1 MAIKVTPTKANLIAS
16 KNALV
21 LAEKGNCFRNSL
33 FSNIQSHLLTILL
46 KFIKFSSII

>member
-21 LAEKGNCFRNSL
+21 LAEKGLRPS
-33 FSNIQSHLLTILL
+33 
-46 KFIKFSSII
+46 